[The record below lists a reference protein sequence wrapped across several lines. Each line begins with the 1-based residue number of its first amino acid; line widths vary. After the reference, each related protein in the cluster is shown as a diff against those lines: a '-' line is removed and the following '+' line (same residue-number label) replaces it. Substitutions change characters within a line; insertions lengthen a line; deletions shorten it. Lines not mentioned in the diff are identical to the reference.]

1 MVTCEFHRDF
11 SGEYDVYTSD
21 TKFAD
26 SAKAG

>member
-1 MVTCEFHRDF
+1 MVCEFHRDI

-21 TKFAD
+21 TKFTD